1 MSKKR
6 FGSAI
11 SLLSEAK
18 EKFPVFKKLEEIEK
32 NEEEDEEVE
41 DDKISLE
48 EQFKKIFFMPLVP
61 EIETGIEDSQNPM
74 LSDFVKQQMLVNFL
88 QEAVHY
94 AAIFDEALPIVVMLL
109 GSKQVQSIFKNILL
123 DIFSII
129 LSYRAVDSVTTI
141 C

>member
-109 GSKQVQSIFKNILL
+109 GSKQVQSIFK
-123 DIFSII
+123 II
-129 LSYRAVDSVTTI
+129 LDFMYFA
-141 C
+141 